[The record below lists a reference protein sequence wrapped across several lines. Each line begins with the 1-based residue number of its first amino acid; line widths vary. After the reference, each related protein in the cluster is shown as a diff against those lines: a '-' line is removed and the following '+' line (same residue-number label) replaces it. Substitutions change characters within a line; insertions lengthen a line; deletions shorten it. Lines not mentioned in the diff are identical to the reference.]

1 MARFF
6 DGYAEPT
13 LDGLEDFHVVAL
25 NFSAT
30 WCGPCKRQD
39 PLFERVAS
47 TFMDENPEARIA
59 FLHVDVDENGAL
71 ASRRRVKSVPTTL
84 ILSRE
89 SGLIWGQVWREKA
102 RFTGVVPFPKLMSEV
117 EENVA
122 EASQT

>member
-13 LDGLEDFHVVAL
+13 LDGLEAFNVVAL

-39 PLFERVAS
+39 PLFKRVAETVIEEMPDTS
-47 TFMDENPEARIA
+47 VA
-59 FLHVDVDENGAL
+59 FLHVDVDQNGAL

-89 SGLIWGQVWREKA
+89 SGLIWGKVWREQA
-102 RFTGVVPFPKLMSEV
+102 RFTGVIPFPKLLEEV
-117 EENVA
+117 KERLEPDA
-122 EASQT
+122 